1 MSAPTYTP
9 EHGELLPT
17 ASARRTWAVLGQ
29 GVRATGWGTPLA
41 LTTVLAGSAAGLVA
55 PWALGRMVD
64 DISADAG
71 MDSVLSSAALIAVT
85 GLLGGLLTG
94 LGGWLVSRAGETILA
109 RLRERVMDRVLRMPA
124 DRLER
129 VRIGDLLSRVGD
141 DVAVVTASIA
151 RSGPEVVVALATVVL
166 TAAGMT
172 ALDWRL
178 GLAGMLC
185 APVYALALRWYL
197 PRSGPY
203 YARER
208 VAMGERAHAMMGAL
222 RGRATVRAHQ
232 LEAEHEERVRERSR
246 SAMDVTIA
254 VFRLFTRF
262 GARLNAAE
270 CVGLTSVLVV
280 GFWLVRGDVATVGM
294 VTAAALYF
302 HRLFG
307 PLIFLVMN
315 FNEVQSAGA
324 SLARLA
330 GVADLPQEEAP
341 RTREGPAGASVRVEG
356 VTHSYG
362 TGGPPALEEVSL
374 ELAPG
379 ERVALVGASGAGK
392 TTLAALV
399 SGLRTPTAGTVYLG
413 GVPLPDLGERRVRE
427 HVFLVSQET
436 HVFAGSV
443 LEDLRLVR
451 AGATE
456 EEVEAAL
463 AAVGALEWV
472 RALPEGAHTVVGEGG
487 HALTAEQAQHL
498 ALARMVLADPDVAVL
513 DEATAEAGSSGAR
526 RLERAAAAATEGRTA
541 LVVAHRLTQA
551 ETADRVVVMD
561 GGRIV
566 EEGPHADLVAAGGRY
581 ARLWHSWRGT
591 REAAR
596 TVTRTAGHDDPV
608 DAGRTY

>member
-1 MSAPTYTP
+1 MSTP
-9 EHGELLPT
+9 VEDSASEHGELLPT
-17 ASARRTWAVLGQ
+17 ASARRTWAVLGE
-29 GVRATGWGTPLA
+29 GVRGTGWGAPLA
-41 LTTVLAGSAAGLVA
+41 LATVLAGSAAGLVA
-55 PWALGRMVD
+55 PWVLGRMVD
-64 DISADAG
+64 DISAQRGLDT
-71 MDSVLSSAALIAVT
+71 VLSSVLLIAGA

-94 LGGWLVSRAGETILA
+94 VGSWLVSRVGETVLA

-124 DRLER
+124 ARLER

-151 RSGPEVVVALATVVL
+151 RSGPDAVVALATVLL
-166 TAAGMT
+166 TAVGIT

-178 GLAGMLC
+178 GLAAMLC
-185 APVYALALRWYL
+185 VPVYVTAVRWYL

-208 VAMGERAHAMMGAL
+208 VAMGERSHAMMGAL
-222 RGRATVRAHQ
+222 RGRSAVRAYR
-232 LEAEHEERVRERSR
+232 LEDEHESRVRDR
-246 SAMDVTIA
+246 SAAAMDITVS

-262 GARLNAAE
+262 GSRLNAAE
-270 CVGLTSVLVV
+270 CVGLTSVLVA
-280 GFWLVRGDVATVGM
+280 GFWLVRADLASVGM

-330 GVADLPQEEAP
+330 GVVDIPVEADPGAE
-341 RTREGPAGASVRVEG
+341 EGPSGSSVRVAG

-362 TGGPPALEEVSL
+362 TGGPAALEEVSL
-374 ELAPG
+374 EVAPG

-413 GVPLPDLGERRVRE
+413 GIPLEELGERRVRE

-436 HVFAGSV
+436 HVFAGTL
-443 LEDLRLVR
+443 LEDLRLAR
-451 AGATE
+451 AGADAAQA
-456 EEVEAAL
+456 EAAL

-472 RALPEGAHTVVGEGG
+472 RALPEGLDTVVGEGG

-498 ALARMVLADPDVAVL
+498 ALARLVLADPDVAVL

-526 RLERAAAAATEGRTA
+526 RLERAAAAATAGRTT

-551 ETADRVVVMD
+551 QTADRVVVMD
-561 GGRIV
+561 RGRVV
-566 EEGPHADLVAAGGRY
+566 EQGTHAELVAAGGRY
-581 ARLWHSWRGT
+581 ADLWRSWQG
-591 REAAR
+591 AP
-596 TVTRTAGHDDPV
+596 DD
-608 DAGRTY
+608 GELLSR